1 MSNRS
6 PHPSNG
12 DPRRNLT
19 GTSRQFGSLVLRDP
33 RCQFVL
39 DFLRR
44 TRQHSPVH
52 VNDLV
57 DEYLTAEIGPISSDE
72 LPAVKCDLYEL
83 FSQHCLVQME
93 EGGFVTYD
101 RYHDTVKLR

>member
-6 PHPSNG
+6 PHSSNG
-12 DPRRNLT
+12 DPRRNVT
-19 GTSRQFGSLVLRDP
+19 GTSRHYGPFVLRNP

-44 TRQHSPVH
+44 TRQRSPVH
-52 VNDLV
+52 VTDLI
-57 DEYLTAEIGPISSDE
+57 DEYLTAEVGPISSDE
-72 LPAVKCDLYEL
+72 LPAVRSDLYQL
-83 FSQHCLVQME
+83 FSRHCLVQME
-93 EGGFVTYD
+93 EGGLVTYD